1 MSESDE
7 NYHYV
12 PTALGRRV
20 YATPATE
27 ASRLLESLRMYH
39 GQVFDEPPNN
49 DFIKTFIEP
58 LRRKRDI
65 DTAQYFQLY
74 ESALELTVQKNGKPL
89 KLMYREIVPRVTCFW
104 AACANYVKA
113 ENFAEDFPN
122 AAWCH
127 LMDGWFW
134 YGLLR
139 GRSSVKTRSEY
150 AKEANAS
157 KLKVDPKQTDKELVK
172 VCWYAWQMNPADYD
186 SKSAFALDMLR
197 QFPNLKSQRVI
208 CEKWCPAWEKENI
221 TLPAK

>member
-7 NYHYV
+7 NCYYV
-12 PTALGRRV
+12 PTTLGRRIC
-20 YATPATE
+20 ATPATE
-27 ASRLLESLRMYH
+27 ASRLLESLRIYH
-39 GQVFDEPPNN
+39 GLIFVEPPNN

-58 LRRKRDI
+58 FRCKRDI
-65 DTAQYFQLY
+65 DTDQYFQLY
-74 ESALELTVQKNGKPL
+74 ESAEKLTVQKNGEPL
-89 KLMYREIVPRVTCFW
+89 KPMHREVVPRITCFL
-104 AACANYVKA
+104 AACANCVKA

-139 GRSSVKTRSEY
+139 GRSAIKNRSEY
-150 AKEANAS
+150 AREANAS
-157 KLKVDPKQTDKELVK
+157 KLKVDPKQSDKALVK
-172 VCWYAWQMNPADYD
+172 VCWDAWQKNPDDYG

-221 TLPAK
+221 TLPAQ